1 MKIDCSR
8 QTWTARTDERRL
20 ALLGLLS
27 EPIIYSLVERRQQ
40 ICLKFAKQCL
50 RNEKLKDMFPRT
62 QSDHKMDKRYK
73 EKYVV
78 KKAMT
83 ERFKRSAI
91 PSMQRLLNN
100 EEREKAKIFSK
111 IKNTVPVNYG
121 SLYAS
126 SLRK

>member
-1 MKIDCSR
+1 
-8 QTWTARTDERRL
+8 
-20 ALLGLLS
+20 
-27 EPIIYSLVERRQQ
+27 
-40 ICLKFAKQCL
+40 
-50 RNEKLKDMFPRT
+50 MFPRT
-62 QSDHKMDKRYK
+62 QSDHKMEKRYK

-83 ERFKRSAI
+83 ERFKKSAI
-91 PSMQRLLNN
+91 PSMQRLLNI
-100 EEREKAKIFSK
+100 EEREKAEIFSR